1 MCDFFSS
8 MALPRLSYLSHQTDR
23 AHHGGI
29 TILYKVED
37 FVLTIYCLI
46 EDALYPAFCQQ
57 HGLPRRAGFPPA
69 LRDSECLTIEL
80 VGSYWGDTR
89 QKQRY
94 AQMHDRL
101 GAWFPARRDRGAFTR
116 QGANRWQVK
125 AWRPQHLVARLGG
138 DQAPGHAA
146 GAHLP
151 RSAPISAPDFPD
163 RVRRRVPR
171 TDAGLLCGQRR
182 TEPPKYS
189 PIPSAYGST
198 YNSNESRW
206 ISTDWSNYKSHT
218 SRLILN
224 S

>member
-1 MCDFFSS
+1 

-57 HGLPRRAGFPPA
+57 HGRPRRAGFPPA

-116 QGANRWQVK
+116 QGANRWL
-125 AWRPQHLVARLGG
+125 WSDRPRAAFARLWPGQHRSRRAVSRPTGPHPGDRRCCLFSVGATTATPTAPHPPATPLKRNRQRTQARKPLVAPAWAQRL
-138 DQAPGHAA
+138 
-146 GAHLP
+146 
-151 RSAPISAPDFPD
+151 
-163 RVRRRVPR
+163 RRRIETVY
-171 TDAGLLCGQRR
+171 AQLV
-182 TEPPKYS
+182 
-189 PIPSAYGST
+189 
-198 YNSNESRW
+198 
-206 ISTDWSNYKSHT
+206 
-218 SRLILN
+218 
-224 S
+224 